1 MTSTRYHEWVAASS
15 SVGEAGVFLI
25 DSVNGLGLLDDQ
37 LIARERE
44 VMTQFE
50 GWGPT
55 IDTPI
60 DLEIRT
66 LSHLWVLGG
75 YEVVRILAKWAQSD
89 RSIKFAPWLDEL
101 QGLKRRFERLR
112 IPLAKQEPARRYEDT
127 DWALAFPTLVQG
139 HGVAWRVSGD
149 TVISRRGLAD
159 GFLDV
164 LKSIRTGGT

>member
-1 MTSTRYHEWVAASS
+1 MGDDPPDQDWYFVVEGFRTSTAARCAPDKSFQPTSS
-15 SVGEAGVFLI
+15 SSLR
-25 DSVNGLGLLDDQ
+25 S
-37 LIARERE
+37 
-44 VMTQFE
+44 
-50 GWGPT
+50 PT
-55 IDTPI
+55 
-60 DLEIRT
+60 
-66 LSHLWVLGG
+66 
-75 YEVVRILAKWAQSD
+75 AA
-89 RSIKFAPWLDEL
+89 A
-101 QGLKRRFERLR
+101 RRFERLR